1 MSSPA
6 PVVILAEDQR
16 QARLVRAYMRA
27 RHPNLHQEAIHDAP
41 MANGRGSGAQWV
53 ANQYETEVR
62 AHLIRRAKLPDQRRS
77 EKWLIVVIDADA
89 GSVQDRINE
98 LRKRVTES
106 KDERVRKCSVEEV
119 NIARLIPKWS
129 IETWILNLNGETV
142 DEETR
147 YKPQNRPW
155 DDLIPS
161 AGAELH
167 EWARSGQDPPDQCT
181 PSLKLSIGELR
192 RLTA

>member
-1 MSSPA
+1 MSNPA

-16 QARLVRAYMRA
+16 QTRLVRAYIRA
-27 RHPNLHQEAIHDAP
+27 RHPNLHQKAIHDAP
-41 MANGRGSGAQWV
+41 IAHGRGSGAQWV
-53 ANQYETEVR
+53 ANQYEAEVL
-62 AHLIRRAKLPDQRRS
+62 AHLIRRAKLPDRHRS

-98 LRKRVTES
+98 LRKRITES
-106 KDERVRKCSVEEV
+106 KDERVRKCIIEEV

-129 IETWILNLNGETV
+129 VETWILNLNRETV
-142 DEETR
+142 DEKIS
-147 YKPQNRPW
+147 YKPQNRAW
-155 DDLIPS
+155 DDLIPF

-167 EWARSGQDPPDQCT
+167 EWARRGQDPPDRCT
-181 PSLKLSIGELR
+181 PSLKLGIGELR

>member
-16 QARLVRAYMRA
+16 QARLVRAYLRA
-27 RHPNLHQEAIHDAP
+27 RHPGLHQKTIHDAP
-41 MANGRGSGAQWV
+41 MANGRASGAQWV
-53 ANQYETEVR
+53 ANHYETEVL

-89 GSVQDRINE
+89 GSVQDRLNE
-98 LRKRVTES
+98 LRRRITES
-106 KDERVRKCSVEEV
+106 KDERVRKCNVEEV

-129 IETWILNLNGETV
+129 VETWLLNLNGEPV
-142 DEETR
+142 DEEIR
-147 YKPQNRPW
+147 YKLQNRAW
-155 DDLIPS
+155 DESIPS

-167 EWARSGQDPPDQCT
+167 EWTRSGQDPPDRCT
-181 PSLKLSIGELR
+181 PSLKLGIGELR